1 MVKKIRFSG
10 LIKPYDNKLG
20 VIANLLDILIIS
32 ATLWLILGV
41 YSIQWTNQHT
51 LWLLSYALLFHFFS
65 ELNDLY
71 KLNRGY
77 KGSNEIQKICLSCFG
92 VVSTISVISL
102 VFPATFQ
109 LIFLIDPR
117 ENFRFWL
124 WVFLVPVGLI
134 LCHLTLRI
142 FILSLRKMGRNT
154 RRVAV
159 VGATYMG
166 EDIKTTIIEDP
177 SLGMIFKGYF
187 DDRRELSNE
196 RLAIETNTLSG
207 NIEDLICLAKD
218 GKVDIVFITLP
229 MQAEKRIKK
238 VLEALSDTTA
248 SVYFVPDLLV
258 FDLLRSQ
265 WSNFNGIPIVS
276 IHDTPFYGVDGMVK
290 RIFDIVMAS
299 MVLLVIAIPMIM
311 VAICIKA
318 TSPGP
323 VLFKQRRYGFKGE
336 EIIVWKF
343 RSMEVC
349 EDGSNIAQATK
360 NDPRLTPIGKFIRK
374 TSIDELPQFL
384 NVLQGRMSIVGP
396 RPHAVA
402 HNEQYR
408 GQIKGYML
416 RHKVK
421 PGITGLAQI
430 NGFRGETDTLEKM
443 QGRIKYDLEYIT
455 QWSLWLDFK
464 IFLLT
469 FVKGFTGENAY

>member
-1 MVKKIRFSG
+1 MVNKIRFSG

-20 VIANLLDILIIS
+20 ILANLLDILITS
-32 ATLWLILGV
+32 ATLWLILCI

-51 LWLLSYALLFHFFS
+51 LWLLGYALLFHFFA
-65 ELNDLY
+65 ELNGLY
-71 KLNRGY
+71 KSNRGANA
-77 KGSNEIQKICLSCFG
+77 NEIQKICLSCFG
-92 VVSTISVISL
+92 VVSVIGVISFI
-102 VFPATFQ
+102 FPITLKF
-109 LIFLIDPR
+109 IFLIDPS
-117 ENFRFWL
+117 EDLQFWL
-124 WVFLVPVGLI
+124 WMLLTPVGLI
-134 LCHLTLRI
+134 LCHFTLRI
-142 FILSLRKMGRNT
+142 LIENLRKMGRNT

-159 VGATYMG
+159 VGATNMG
-166 EDIKTTIIEDP
+166 ECIKVTILEDP
-177 SLGMIFKGYF
+177 SLGMVFKGYF
-187 DDRRELSNE
+187 DDRRVLSDE
-196 RLAIETNTLSG
+196 RLAIETRTLSG
-207 NIEDLICLAKD
+207 NIKELIDLAKN
-218 GKVDIVFITLP
+218 GKIDIVFITLP

-265 WSNFNGIPIVS
+265 WSNFNGIPVVS
-276 IHDTPFYGVDGMVK
+276 IHDTPFYGVDGIVK

-299 MVLLVIAIPMIM
+299 IVLLIIAIPMMI
-311 VAICIKA
+311 VAISIKL

-349 EDGSNIAQATK
+349 EDGSNISQATK
-360 NDPRLTPIGKFIRK
+360 NDPRITPLGRFLRK

-421 PGITGLAQI
+421 PGITGWAQI

-455 QWSLWLDFK
+455 QWSLLLDLK

-469 FVKGFTGENAY
+469 IIKGFTGENAY